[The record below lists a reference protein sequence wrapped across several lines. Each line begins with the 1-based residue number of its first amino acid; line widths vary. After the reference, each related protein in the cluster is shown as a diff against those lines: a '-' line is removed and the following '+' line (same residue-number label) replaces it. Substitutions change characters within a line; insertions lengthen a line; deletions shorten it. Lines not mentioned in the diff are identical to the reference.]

1 MVLLGNEGYEMN
13 KKIILIISLA
23 LVFFVAITVV
33 AKSFCNPAKEDAASG
48 VTSFVEKNIPKPTGM
63 DISNMRTSW
72 ILFFSKFCGNDAAN
86 HRF

>member
-1 MVLLGNEGYEMN
+1 MSK
-13 KKIILIISLA
+13 KKIISIII
-23 LVFFVAITVV
+23 LVLVLFVVINVV

-63 DISNMRTSW
+63 DISNKRTSW

-86 HRF
+86 QRF

>member
-1 MVLLGNEGYEMN
+1 MSK
-13 KKIILIISLA
+13 KKIISIII
-23 LVFFVAITVV
+23 LVLVSFVVINVV
-33 AKSFCNPAKEDAASG
+33 AKSFCNPAKDDAASG

-86 HRF
+86 QRL

>member
-1 MVLLGNEGYEMN
+1 MS
-13 KKIILIISLA
+13 KKKVIFIIILV
-23 LVFFVAITVV
+23 LVLFVVINVV
-33 AKSFCNPAKEDAASG
+33 AKSFCNPAKDDAASG

-86 HRF
+86 QRF